1 MKGKETA
8 TYLFREQWEEARETL
23 VQEIIKTYPPKIGA
37 RSYFEVSRQD
47 EAYYK
52 CATESREM
60 REWEMLHPRPKTT
73 RDQLI
78 VQLANRVAVLEAALA
93 EKGGAE

>member
-1 MKGKETA
+1 MKEKENYP
-8 TYLFREQWEEARETL
+8 YLFIEQWEEARETL

-37 RSYFEVSRQD
+37 HSYFDVSRQD
-47 EAYYK
+47 KAYHK

-78 VQLANRVAVLEAALA
+78 VQLANRVAALEAALA
-93 EKGGAE
+93 EKGGVL